1 MMLYH
6 FMHVLIDTVYGRKP
20 ITIYIIQLQEADKK
34 VFHAYRWQLH
44 LKKLDKKLIT

>member
-34 VFHAYRWQLH
+34 GVSYL
-44 LKKLDKKLIT
+44 